1 MGLTRR
7 RLLLSGMGA
16 SVVISLGSLTA
27 LTVRAPTRRFTIE
40 DLEYPAYAAHR
51 LGAGLYPE
59 NTLTAA
65 RTLVRD
71 HPGAMLEFDVQA
83 LSDGTLVVFHDD
95 EVDRLASNG
104 MRGRVDRMTV
114 AEWKRLR
121 IKHPRGGPPA
131 PATFLDDVLDEFPE
145 IPMLIELKAKHR
157 RDPFLE
163 IVTDRRDRV
172 ILSSFDAKLAGFYL
186 RSGFYVLQQV
196 QGTSYPDII
205 DGVHAVGMDRGRLT
219 PDVIDRIHRTGAKVW
234 AWGDDLRRN
243 DPRFADMDLDGYMV
257 NDPTK

>member
-1 MGLTRR
+1 
-7 RLLLSGMGA
+7 
-16 SVVISLGSLTA
+16 
-27 LTVRAPTRRFTIE
+27 
-40 DLEYPAYAAHR
+40 
-51 LGAGLYPE
+51 
-59 NTLTAA
+59 
-65 RTLVRD
+65 
-71 HPGAMLEFDVQA
+71 
-83 LSDGTLVVFHDD
+83 
-95 EVDRLASNG
+95 

-186 RSGFYVLQQV
+186 RSGFYVLQEE
-196 QGTSYPDII
+196 QGTSYPAII

-234 AWGDDLRRN
+234 AWGDDRRRN
-243 DPRFADMDLDGYMV
+243 DPRLPDKDLDRYMV
-257 NDPTK
+257 NDPTKSRMRTRQDLRPLKRFRLYPGSAVGQPFGYHVGEPLRCVPVVIGHELLLPRSVFI